1 MLRVSE
7 SLVRTAT
14 YPRKQKTHDR
24 GESISRRRC
33 GRAPTAAC
41 AGRSSS
47 WLCRAMLS
55 ARSSFIATY
64 CCDLIFWASLAPMGG
79 SADDSTTALS
89 AGGLGQGS
97 RGEARVGAAASEVL
111 AVTDAAV
118 LLEATENNGSP
129 ASAAGRGIAPNG
141 EPAEGPTHQ
150 VGEQTKLLIRGPIP
164 TTSIHP
170 AQATSLRQL
179 RVPCLQPAWSCHTQG
194 WPIAYIDCWLEHLR
208 LQGLLDRGVVPP
220 LPQVRLL
227 DLSYT
232 GPPAGPAH
240 LAMPQLR
247 MVRLLDR
254 NISYATTAT
263 GPPAGPEP

>member
-1 MLRVSE
+1 
-7 SLVRTAT
+7 
-14 YPRKQKTHDR
+14 
-24 GESISRRRC
+24 
-33 GRAPTAAC
+33 
-41 AGRSSS
+41 
-47 WLCRAMLS
+47 
-55 ARSSFIATY
+55 
-64 CCDLIFWASLAPMGG
+64 MGG
-79 SADDSTTALS
+79 SADDSTTAPS

-97 RGEARVGAAASEVL
+97 RGARVGAAASEVL

-118 LLEATENNGSP
+118 LLEATENNGIP

-179 RVPCLQPAWSCHTQG
+179 GVPCLQPAWSCH
-194 WPIAYIDCWLEHLR
+194 A
-208 LQGLLDRGVVPP
+208 GVANC
-220 LPQVRLL
+220 LHRLL
-227 DLSYT
+227 VRAPAAARSVGPWRRTTTAT

>member
-179 RVPCLQPAWSCHTQG
+179 GVPCLQPAWSCH
-194 WPIAYIDCWLEHLR
+194 A
-208 LQGLLDRGVVPP
+208 GVANC
-220 LPQVRLL
+220 LHRLL
-227 DLSYT
+227 VRAPAAARSV
-232 GPPAGPAH
+232 GPW
-240 LAMPQLR
+240 R
-247 MVRLLDR
+247 RT
-254 NISYATTAT
+254 TTAT
-263 GPPAGPEP
+263 GPPAGPELYWSACWTCTFSYATTANGPSAGPEH

>member
-1 MLRVSE
+1 M
-7 SLVRTAT
+7 A
-14 YPRKQKTHDR
+14 
-24 GESISRRRC
+24 
-33 GRAPTAAC
+33 
-41 AGRSSS
+41 
-47 WLCRAMLS
+47 
-55 ARSSFIATY
+55 
-64 CCDLIFWASLAPMGG
+64 
-79 SADDSTTALS
+79 
-89 AGGLGQGS
+89 
-97 RGEARVGAAASEVL
+97 
-111 AVTDAAV
+111 
-118 LLEATENNGSP
+118 
-129 ASAAGRGIAPNG
+129 AAGRGIAPNG

-170 AQATSLRQL
+170 ASLRQL
-179 RVPCLQPAWSCHTQG
+179 GVPCLQPAWSCHAG
-194 WPIAYIDCWLEHLR
+194 VANCLHDCWLAHLR

-240 LAMPQLR
+240 SAMPQLR

-263 GPPAGPEP
+263 GPPAGPEPLAMPQTATGPPAGPELLAMPQLRLVRLLDLNI

>member
-1 MLRVSE
+1 M
-7 SLVRTAT
+7 
-14 YPRKQKTHDR
+14 
-24 GESISRRRC
+24 
-33 GRAPTAAC
+33 
-41 AGRSSS
+41 
-47 WLCRAMLS
+47 
-55 ARSSFIATY
+55 
-64 CCDLIFWASLAPMGG
+64 
-79 SADDSTTALS
+79 
-89 AGGLGQGS
+89 
-97 RGEARVGAAASEVL
+97 
-111 AVTDAAV
+111 

-129 ASAAGRGIAPNG
+129 ASAAGRGIAPKG
-141 EPAEGPTHQ
+141 ELAEGPTHQ

-179 RVPCLQPAWSCHTQG
+179 GVPCLQPAWSCHTG
-194 WPIAYIDCWLEHLR
+194 VANCLHHCWLEHLR

-240 LAMPQLR
+240 LAMPQLQ

-263 GPPAGPEP
+263 GPPAGPEHQLCYHCDWSACWTGTFSNATDCDWSTCWTRIFSYATTATGPPAGPEHLAMLPLRLVGLLDRSLSYATTATGPPAGPEPLATPQTATGPPAGPELLAMLPLRLVRLLDLNF

>member
-1 MLRVSE
+1 M
-7 SLVRTAT
+7 
-14 YPRKQKTHDR
+14 
-24 GESISRRRC
+24 
-33 GRAPTAAC
+33 
-41 AGRSSS
+41 
-47 WLCRAMLS
+47 
-55 ARSSFIATY
+55 
-64 CCDLIFWASLAPMGG
+64 
-79 SADDSTTALS
+79 
-89 AGGLGQGS
+89 GQGS

-111 AVTDAAV
+111 AVTAAAV

-179 RVPCLQPAWSCHTQG
+179 GVPCLQPAWSCHTQG

-254 NISYATTAT
+254 NISSATTAT